1 MQSITS
7 LCTKLCHSFLS
18 AQRITGIMALTAI
31 TITISGCKK
40 TPEGIIPQE
49 EMAQLMADVH
59 IGEAMIDFNYSAYPN
74 DSTRKLL
81 KQSIYQAHN
90 VSAEEVD
97 TSYAWYGHH
106 IEDYI
111 KVYDRTIEIIQERQR
126 NIANSNNTTLSVAG
140 DSVKVWS
147 GPQRL
152 SVHSKMPSRIIAF
165 SFTPDSTWKK
175 GDLYT
180 LCYKP
185 VNPTGAINSSLLI
198 DYSNGTT
205 EYVNEPDTRQSKS
218 ELKIQ
223 VDTTL
228 TPVKI
233 YGYMILSPETN
244 HAYEIDSIS
253 VTRIRK
259 ELIRNSYHVPYN
271 KFSYEQNHTEGSAND
286 TIKPETAH
294 TDQQHQ
300 NRPKRPKYNMTR
312 HDTPAGALPKPSSE
326 TGRATEHRHD
336 AKQHKP
342 TATQRRE
349 AARQRQQ
356 TSNTTLKKR
365 PHSPQPQK

>member
-1 MQSITS
+1 MKSITS
-7 LCTKLCHSFLS
+7 LHKQLFHFLPT
-18 AQRITGIMALTAI
+18 QRIIGTMTATAI
-31 TITISGCKK
+31 AITFAGCKK
-40 TPEGIIPQE
+40 TPESIIPQE

-59 IGEAMIDFNYSAYPN
+59 IGEAMIDFNYSTYPN

-90 VSAEEVD
+90 VSAEKVD

-106 IEDYI
+106 IEEYI

-126 NIANSNNTTLSVAG
+126 DIASSNNTTLSVAG
-140 DSVKVWS
+140 DSVQIWS

-152 SVHSKMPSRIIAF
+152 SVHSKMPSRVITF
-165 SFTPDSTWKK
+165 SFSPDSTWQK

-185 VNPTGAINSSLLI
+185 INPTGAIKSSLLI

-205 EYVNEPDTRQSKS
+205 EYVNEPDTRQPKS

-233 YGYMILSPETN
+233 YGYMILSPEKN
-244 HAYEIDSIS
+244 HSYEIDSIS

-259 ELIRNSYHVPYN
+259 DLIRNTYHTPY
-271 KFSYEQNHTEGSAND
+271 KTFSYGQSHAEDLAND
-286 TIKPETAH
+286 TIKTGTEP
-294 TDQQHQ
+294 DNVQIQ
-300 NRPKRPKYNMTR
+300 NKPKRPPYKMPR
-312 HDTPAGALPKPSSE
+312 HDMPSENLPKPSAE
-326 TGRATEHRHD
+326 TRRTTEHRYD
-336 AKQHKP
+336 AKRHKP
-342 TATQRRE
+342 TAAQRKE
-349 AARQRQQ
+349 AALQRSQ
-356 TSNTTLKKR
+356 TGNTALKKR
-365 PHSPQPQK
+365 PVSSQPL

>member
-1 MQSITS
+1 
-7 LCTKLCHSFLS
+7 
-18 AQRITGIMALTAI
+18 MAVAAI
-31 TITISGCKK
+31 AISISGCKK

-59 IGEAMIDFNYSAYPN
+59 LGEAMIDFNYSAYPN

-81 KQSIYQAHN
+81 KQSIYLAHN

-126 NIANSNNTTLSVAG
+126 NIANTNNTSLSVAG
-140 DSVKVWS
+140 DSVQVWS

-152 SVHSKMPSRIIAF
+152 AVHAKMPSRVIAF
-165 SFTPDSTWKK
+165 SFSPDSTWRK

-185 VNPTGAINSSLLI
+185 INPTGTISSSLLV
-198 DYSNGTT
+198 DYSNGVT
-205 EYVNEPDTRQSKS
+205 EYVNEPDTRQAKS

-223 VDTTL
+223 VDTAL
-228 TPVKI
+228 TPLKI
-233 YGYMILSPETN
+233 YGYLILSPEKN

-259 ELIRNSYHVPYN
+259 ELIQNMYHAPY
-271 KFSYEQNHTEGSAND
+271 KTFSYGQNQAEETEND
-286 TIKPETAH
+286 TIQPITEHIGNT
-294 TDQQHQ
+294 QHQ
-300 NRPKRPKYNMTR
+300 NRLKRPTYNTPR
-312 HDTPAGALPKPSSE
+312 HDMTGDLPKPSAE
-326 TGRATEHRHD
+326 TGRKTEHRQD

-349 AARQRQQ
+349 AARQRSQ
-356 TSNTTLKKR
+356 NGNAALKKR
-365 PHSPQPQK
+365 PISSQPLK